1 MINDKKTVVN
11 AGGVNKNSIKLSAK
25 QFETIT
31 TNVNV
36 SNNRIKIE
44 PICKGKDFDQTWL
57 HLSIAKFKRVKDT
70 NEPIVSLP
78 SQVKTLEC
86 DAMSGGNQC
95 SKESFDITDCVQDS
109 SEEWIIDLCE
119 KNKSAILTKL
129 PSKKSQYKCADTQA
143 HKYRCIPK
151 TFKNTESCKNRC
163 IYLNNEENCIENTKL
178 KCSIT
183 LEQR

>member
-1 MINDKKTVVN
+1 LQSLLATGISFPPCKNSEYCTNNPNRYGCNKVKNGENIKWYINLENGTWNAQITIGHPNKNYRYSFMINDKKTVVN
-11 AGGVNKNSIKLSAK
+11 AGGVNKNTIKLSAK

-70 NEPIVSLP
+70 NEPVVSLP

-95 SKESFDITDCVQDS
+95 SKDSFDITDCV
-109 SEEWIIDLCE
+109 
-119 KNKSAILTKL
+119 
-129 PSKKSQYKCADTQA
+129 
-143 HKYRCIPK
+143 
-151 TFKNTESCKNRC
+151 
-163 IYLNNEENCIENTKL
+163 
-178 KCSIT
+178 
-183 LEQR
+183 